1 MSTVCCPAVIV
12 PTQRPL
18 WQRAWDDLSAGL
30 LAVVADVREQARR
43 HARQRT
49 LQGLSEETLRDI
61 GLADCLPPRQPT
73 VNVLDYERGRW
84 S

>member
-1 MSTVCCPAVIV
+1 MSTVSCPAVIV
-12 PTQRPL
+12 PTRSPL
-18 WQRAWDDLSAGL
+18 WQRAWDDLSGGL
-30 LAVVADVREQARR
+30 LALVADVREQARR
-43 HARQRT
+43 HARQRS

-61 GLADCLPPRQPT
+61 GLADSLPPRQPT

>member
-30 LAVVADVREQARR
+30 QALVADVREQARR
-43 HARQRT
+43 HARHRT
-49 LQGLSEETLRDI
+49 DRKS
-61 GLADCLPPRQPT
+61 
-73 VNVLDYERGRW
+73 VV
-84 S
+84 